1 VLLTTL
7 DLSSNELCGI
17 DWRGQ
22 GTYNPSGIMAIAK
35 ALEVNA
41 VLKSLNLSENKINDT
56 GATAIA
62 TALEVNAVLTE
73 LNLRF
78 NEISPEGATAIAKA
92 LEVNAVLTN
101 LDLSSNQLCGVWLN
115 VNMYGG
121 QQGTYDALGITA
133 IAEALKVNRVLTRLN
148 LQLTDLDNT
157 AKDALRAAKS
167 APLELVL

>member
-22 GTYNPSGIMAIAK
+22 GTYNPSGIM
-35 ALEVNA
+35 
-41 VLKSLNLSENKINDT
+41 
-56 GATAIA
+56 
-62 TALEVNAVLTE
+62 
-73 LNLRF
+73 
-78 NEISPEGATAIAKA
+78 AIAKA

-148 LQLTDLDNT
+148 LQLNDLDNT